1 MDAPASRPAVTHG
14 TAYVLAATSMIIWG
28 SPPVV
33 ARAIAS
39 DMPPLAVS
47 FARWSIAL
55 LLLLPF
61 VARKLSREWPR
72 LKQHWRSLALLA
84 AFMTAGSTLSVL
96 AVYFTTATNA
106 VIVNASQ
113 PAITAIFGWLIA
125 GTRLARQQKIGI
137 ACAFLGVLIMIARAD
152 LGVLLG
158 LEINSGDLIML
169 GAVTGWS
176 IYAVQLERR
185 EYLPSADILLFVIA
199 LTGSAMLLPLYVA
212 EAVIRGP
219 FAPTGA
225 TWSAVVY
232 LAIFPTLLAVFTWNL
247 ALRSVGPNRAAIFVN
262 LIPVSGAALA
272 SASYGYARTHWRQGS
287 FHRML
292 TRMLFGAGE
301 PQNRFRMLERFY
313 RLPQPLIERFYA
325 GRSTAAD
332 MLRILAGKP
341 PVPVTGAIASLLGG
355 GRPLADLAPAN
366 PGAPA

>member
-152 LGVLLG
+152 LSVLLG

-185 EYLPSADILLFVIA
+185 EHDVPPGTRLGQQRIDAGCGQVGVQERRA
-199 LTGSAMLLPLYVA
+199 VALLP
-212 EAVIRGP
+212 G
-219 FAPTGA
+219 
-225 TWSAVVY
+225 
-232 LAIFPTLLAVFTWNL
+232 
-247 ALRSVGPNRAAIFVN
+247 
-262 LIPVSGAALA
+262 
-272 SASYGYARTHWRQGS
+272 
-287 FHRML
+287 
-292 TRMLFGAGE
+292 TR
-301 PQNRFRMLERFY
+301 
-313 RLPQPLIERFYA
+313 
-325 GRSTAAD
+325 
-332 MLRILAGKP
+332 
-341 PVPVTGAIASLLGG
+341 LGG
-355 GRPLADLAPAN
+355 ERLVVLGPVGQAAERGVVERAEHPRHVAQRR
-366 PGAPA
+366 